1 MQNQLLFHTQLKTAL
16 LGSLSN
22 DEGDDNENGKNGVG
36 LDWNKPA
43 RSSRFFVHFFIV
55 VAQLRGE
62 TS

>member
-1 MQNQLLFHTQLKTAL
+1 MFNKASRTQLVIWI

-22 DEGDDNENGKNGVG
+22 DEGDDNENGKNGVR

-43 RSSRFFVHFFIV
+43 RSSRFFVHFFTV